1 MRPLV
6 LFLLA
11 AIVLPACGSSSSEP
25 EPGTPAAPST
35 KLTITAR
42 WAPGAKPIV
51 RTLTCDPAGG
61 TLRNPATACTR
72 LEALAHPFAETPAD
86 TACTEIYGGPENA
99 IVKGTF
105 DGAAVSTTFARRN
118 GCEIE
123 RWHRHQ
129 FLFPPSLAGGG
140 SGPS

>member
-1 MRPLV
+1 MRPLAL
-6 LFLLA
+6 LFVVALLA
-11 AIVLPACGSSSSEP
+11 AGCGSESSEA
-25 EPGTPAAPST
+25 GGPST
-35 KLTITAR
+35 SLTITAR

-51 RTLTCDPAGG
+51 RTLRCDPVGG
-61 TLRNPATACTR
+61 TLKNRGAACRR
-72 LEALAHPFAETPAD
+72 LAALAHPFAETPAD

-105 DGAAVSTTFARRN
+105 DGAAVSTSFARRN
-118 GCEIE
+118 GCEID

-129 FLFPPSLAGGG
+129 FLFPPSLGGDG

>member
-1 MRPLV
+1 MRPLA
-6 LFLLA
+6 LLLLA
-11 AIVLPACGSSSSEP
+11 AIALPGCGSASPDSDA
-25 EPGTPAAPST
+25 PAAPST
-35 KLTITAR
+35 RLTITAR

-61 TLRNPATACTR
+61 TIRNPATACTR

-99 IVKGTF
+99 LVRGTF
-105 DGAAVSTTFARRN
+105 DGTAVSTSFARRN

-129 FLFPPSLAGGG
+129 FLFPPSLGSGGG
-140 SGPS
+140 GPE

>member
-1 MRPLV
+1 MRPLAL
-6 LFLLA
+6 LFVA
-11 AIVLPACGSSSSEP
+11 ALIVAGCGSESSEASGP
-25 EPGTPAAPST
+25 RTS
-35 KLTITAR
+35 LTITAR

-51 RTLTCDPAGG
+51 RTLRCDPVGG
-61 TLRNPATACTR
+61 TLKNRATACRR
-72 LEALAHPFAETPAD
+72 LNALARAFAETPAN

-99 IVKGTF
+99 VVKGTF
-105 DGAAVSTTFARRN
+105 AGRTISTTFARRN

-129 FLFPPSLAGGG
+129 FLFPPSLGGAG